1 MVLFQAQAI
10 MSISGDDDFH
20 AGEIAAQHRWRTTA
34 MWDKARRARLLL
46 HEIPER
52 FQQRVAD
59 SPFFFL
65 ATSNREGA
73 CDCSFKGGGP
83 GIIKILD
90 ARQLVFPDF
99 DGNGAFM
106 SIGNL
111 LENPRVGL
119 LFIDFSDG
127 GRLRVN
133 GVASIHETGQ
143 FKDLFPDHPRAI
155 HVSIEQV
162 IPNCAAHV
170 PTLVSAG

>member
-1 MVLFQAQAI
+1 M
-10 MSISGDDDFH
+10 SGDDDFH
-20 AGEIAAQHRWRTTA
+20 GGEITAQQQWQTSA
-34 MWDKARRARLLL
+34 IWDKARRARLLL
-46 HEIPER
+46 NDIPEQ
-52 FQQRVAD
+52 FQQRLAE

-65 ATSNREGA
+65 ATSNKEGA

-90 ARQLVFPDF
+90 SKQLVFPDF

-106 SIGNL
+106 SIGNI
-111 LENPRVGL
+111 LENHHVGL

-127 GRLRVN
+127 GRLRIN
-133 GVASIHETGQ
+133 GVASIHDKGRI
-143 FKDLFPDHPRAI
+143 KDLFPDHPRAI

-170 PTLVSAG
+170 PILVPGGQACL

>member
-1 MVLFQAQAI
+1 M
-10 MSISGDDDFH
+10 SGDHYFH
-20 AGEIAAQHRWRTTA
+20 AGEVAAQQKWQTTA
-34 MWDKARRARLLL
+34 VWDKSRRARLLMS
-46 HEIPER
+46 EIPEQ
-52 FQQRVAD
+52 FQQRIVN

-83 GIIKILD
+83 GIIRVLD
-90 ARQLVFPDF
+90 SRQLVFPDF

-106 SIGNL
+106 SIGNI
-111 LENPRVGL
+111 LENPQVGL

-133 GVASIHETGQ
+133 GVASIHEEGQ
-143 FKDLFPDHPRAI
+143 TKKLFPDHPRVI
-155 HVSIEQV
+155 HVAIEQV

-170 PTLVSAG
+170 PNLVSGG

>member
-1 MVLFQAQAI
+1 MF
-10 MSISGDDDFH
+10 SDDDFH
-20 AGEIAAQHRWRTTA
+20 AGEIIAQQKWQTSA
-34 MWDKARRARLLL
+34 IWDKARRTRLLL
-46 HEIPER
+46 DEIPEQYR
-52 FQQRVAD
+52 QRVAD

-65 ATSNREGA
+65 ATSNKTGA

-90 ARQLVFPDF
+90 SRHLVFPDY

-106 SIGNL
+106 SIGNIL
-111 LENPRVGL
+111 QNPRVGL

-133 GVASIHETGQ
+133 GVASVHDTGPI
-143 FKDLFPDHPRAI
+143 KNLFPDPPRAI
-155 HVSIEQV
+155 HISIEQV

-170 PTLVSAG
+170 PILISEK